1 MFIDKFRDLNNNVI
15 TLIKYL
21 IKDNKKLEVQS
32 TFNKQGGKYYVTAGY
47 DLSRSN
53 YFQRGSRTRDVR
65 QPGFG

>member
-32 TFNKQGGKYYVTAGY
+32 TFNKQGGKYYFTAGY
-47 DLSRSN
+47 DKSRRN
-53 YFQRGSRTRDVR
+53 YFQRGSRTRD
-65 QPGFG
+65 

>member
-47 DLSRSN
+47 DKSRRN
-53 YFQRGSRTRDVR
+53 YF
-65 QPGFG
+65 